1 MLGMEELKCNRKDRA
16 VDHPIKGTR
25 PLGVVSA
32 SAAASQ
38 DAPEQQ
44 IIECRKRNSKGES
57 VITHRYRKGR
67 LLGKVRTRREDG
79 KKQTHVNTCSAIV
92 RVSVSLRA

>member
-16 VDHPIKGTR
+16 VDHPAKGTR
-25 PLGVVSA
+25 PMGAVS
-32 SAAASQ
+32 SQAAASRE
-38 DAPEQQ
+38 APEQQ

-67 LLGKVRTRREDG
+67 LLGKVSTQREDG
-79 KKQTHVNTCSAIV
+79 THHTHVNACKSCVFIVLSA
-92 RVSVSLRA
+92 

>member
-16 VDHPIKGTR
+16 VDHPVKGTR
-25 PLGVVSA
+25 PGAVSA
-32 SAAASQ
+32 SAPPSR

-57 VITHRYRKGR
+57 VVTHRYRKGR
-67 LLGKVRTRREDG
+67 LLGKVRT
-79 KKQTHVNTCSAIV
+79 
-92 RVSVSLRA
+92 